1 MLKAQWYLPVSPYI
15 SLHLGLLPPRAEG
28 AVAPA
33 DARQAARERVTR
45 GALLAHRDVGLAVG
59 LGLGLGLGLGSGLES
74 GLGLGLG
81 SGLGSGSG
89 FGLARLAHGHVGELL
104 VRIEARGAAQLRMPR
119 LGEI

>member
-33 DARQAARERVTR
+33 DARHAARERDTR
-45 GALLAHRDVGLAVG
+45 GALLAHRDVGLA
-59 LGLGLGLGLGSGLES
+59 LGLGLGLGLGSGLGS

-81 SGLGSGSG
+81 
-89 FGLARLAHGHVGELL
+89 
-104 VRIEARGAAQLRMPR
+104 
-119 LGEI
+119 